1 MLLSTISLV
10 VFLGLVA
17 YDVWPIG
24 VSVIWVLVVLIML
37 LQFIVYAMD
46 QLSASVLHIWTAGW
60 NVMSKVVQGFR
71 SLTSTSNHGG

>member
-24 VSVIWVLVVLIML
+24 VSVIWVLVVMIML

-46 QLSASVLHIWTAGW
+46 QLSASALHIWTAGR
-60 NVMSKVVQGFR
+60 NVMSKVVQGFP
-71 SLTSTSNHGG
+71 SLTGNHGG

>member
-24 VSVIWVLVVLIML
+24 VSVIGVLVVLMML
-37 LQFIVYAMD
+37 LQFIVYAMH
-46 QLSASVLHIWTAGW
+46 QFSASALHIWTAG
-60 NVMSKVVQGFR
+60 NALPSRV
-71 SLTSTSNHGG
+71 

>member
-24 VSVIWVLVVLIML
+24 VTVIGILVVLMML

-46 QLSASVLHIWTAGW
+46 QISASALHVWTAGRKL
-60 NVMSKVVQGFR
+60 MGQVVQGC
-71 SLTSTSNHGG
+71 GI

>member
-24 VSVIWVLVVLIML
+24 VSVIGVLVVLMML

-46 QLSASVLHIWTAGW
+46 QFSASALHIWTAGRKL
-60 NVMSKVVQGFR
+60 MGQVVQDCR
-71 SLTSTSNHGG
+71 I

>member
-24 VSVIWVLVVLIML
+24 VSVIGVLVVLMMF
-37 LQFIVYAMD
+37 LQFIMYAMHRF
-46 QLSASVLHIWTAGW
+46 SASTLHIWTAGW
-60 NVMSKVVQGFR
+60 NAMDKVVQGFR
-71 SLTSTSNHGG
+71 SSTSGHGEEV